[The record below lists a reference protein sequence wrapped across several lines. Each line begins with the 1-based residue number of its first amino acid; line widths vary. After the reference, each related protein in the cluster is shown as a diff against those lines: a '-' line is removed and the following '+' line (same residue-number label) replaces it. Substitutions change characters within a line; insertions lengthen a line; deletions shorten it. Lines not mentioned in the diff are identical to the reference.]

1 MNKQENIVRYKE
13 IGEVNYVK
21 NRGARNLSIR
31 INRKGELRVTVPG
44 YVSIRRAEE
53 FLWSR
58 KNWIVAKLAEINKD
72 ASRFKAPEAGDEVI
86 LRGKKT
92 LIWLLESE
100 KSAEE
105 ALWRILLVEA
115 KAYLPNRVAS
125 LADAHGLKYSGLKIR
140 RMKTRWGSCT
150 AKNSINLNSWLMML
164 PDHLSDYVILH
175 ELVHTLHRD
184 HSHRFWE
191 ALDSVTEGS
200 SRQLRKELRKHQ
212 IMVLPAMSPINKP
225 QISIQL

>member
-1 MNKQENIVRYKE
+1 MIKQENIVCYKE
-13 IGEVNYVK
+13 IGEVSYVK
-21 NRGARNLSIR
+21 NRRARNLSIR

-44 YVSIRRAEE
+44 YVSIRRAED

-58 KNWIVAKLAEINKD
+58 KNWILAKLAQINID
-72 ASRFKAPEAGDEVI
+72 ASQFKEPEAGDKVT
-86 LRGKKT
+86 LRGKK
-92 LIWLLESE
+92 IPICLLEKE

-105 ALWRILLVEA
+105 ALWRILLLEA
-115 KAYLPNRVAS
+115 KAYLPNRVEA
-125 LADAHGLKYSGLKIR
+125 LAEAHGLNYSGLKIR

-164 PDHLSDYVILH
+164 PAYLSDYVILH

-191 ALDSVTEGS
+191 ALDRLTEGS
-200 SRQLRKELRKHQ
+200 SRQLRKELRTYQ
-212 IMVLPAMSPINKP
+212 IMVLPTDDND
-225 QISIQL
+225 

>member
-1 MNKQENIVRYKE
+1 MNKQENIVCYKE

-58 KNWIVAKLAEINKD
+58 KNWIVTKLAEINKD
-72 ASRFKAPEAGDEVI
+72 ASQFKEPEAGDEVI
-86 LRGKKT
+86 LRGRKIP
-92 LIWLLESE
+92 IWLLEKE

-105 ALWRILLVEA
+105 ALWRILLLEA
-115 KAYLPNRVAS
+115 KAYLPNR
-125 LADAHGLKYSGLKIR
+125 LATLAETHGLKYSGLKIR
-140 RMKTRWGSCT
+140 RMKSRWGSCT

-200 SRQLRKELRKHQ
+200 SRQLRKELRTYQ
-212 IMVLPAMSPINKP
+212 IMVLPA
-225 QISIQL
+225 

>member
-1 MNKQENIVRYKE
+1 MNKQENIVCYKE
-13 IGEVNYVK
+13 IGVVNYVK
-21 NRGARNLSIR
+21 NRRARNLSIR

-44 YVSIRRAEE
+44 YVSIRKAEG

-58 KNWIVAKLAEINKD
+58 KNWVLEKLAEINKN
-72 ASRFKAPEAGDEVI
+72 ASQYKEPEVGDQVI
-86 LRGKKT
+86 LRGKK
-92 LIWLLESE
+92 IPIRLLEQE
-100 KSAEE
+100 KSAED
-105 ALWRILLVEA
+105 ALWRILLLEA

-125 LADAHGLKYSGLKIR
+125 LADVHGLKYSGLKIR

-191 ALDSVTEGS
+191 ALDRLTEGS
-200 SRQLRKELRKHQ
+200 SRQLRKELRTYQ
-212 IMVLPAMSPINKP
+212 IMALPASA
-225 QISIQL
+225 

>member
-1 MNKQENIVRYKE
+1 MNKQKNIVCYKE

-44 YVSIRRAEE
+44 YVSLRRAEE

-72 ASRFKAPEAGDEVI
+72 ASQFKEPEAGDEVTI
-86 LRGKKT
+86 RGKKIP
-92 LIWLLESE
+92 IWLLEKE

-105 ALWRILLVEA
+105 ALWRILLLEA
-115 KAYLPNRVAS
+115 KAYFPHRVET
-125 LADAHGLKYSGLKIR
+125 LAEAHGLKYSGLKIR
-140 RMKTRWGSCT
+140 RMKARWGSCT

-184 HSHRFWE
+184 HSPRFWE
-191 ALDSVTEGS
+191 ALDRVTEGS
-200 SRQLRKELRKHQ
+200 SRQLRKELRRHQ
-212 IMVLPAMSPINKP
+212 IMALPAYDSD
-225 QISIQL
+225 